1 LTNYLL
7 SFKSPKKILEEI
19 MAKRVLV
26 ATEKPFASQA
36 VVEIKRICE
45 DKGYELILNE
55 KYAEQS
61 DLVNAVKDV
70 DALIVRSDKVTSEVI
85 GNADNLKIAVR
96 AGAGYDNLDCEAA
109 SKKGIVCMNTPGQN
123 SNAVAELAF
132 GMMLYLARGKFNGKS
147 GTELKGKTI
156 GIHAYG
162 NVGINVARIAKGFG
176 MNIIAFDPYVDNA
189 VMEADGVKPVDTVE
203 ELYNISDYVSVH
215 IPSIPA
221 TQKFIDLRLISIM
234 KPGAAIINTARKEVV
249 CEDSMIKVLSNRT
262 DLKYASDIAPARA
275 EEMINKF
282 EDRVYFTP
290 KKMGAQT
297 LEANVNAGVAAI
309 NQIIAYFEDG
319 DTTFQV
325 NK

>member
-1 LTNYLL
+1 
-7 SFKSPKKILEEI
+7 

-189 VMEADGVKPVDTVE
+189 VMEADGVKPVNTVE

-262 DLKYASDIAPARA
+262 DLKYASDIAPTRA

>member
-1 LTNYLL
+1 
-7 SFKSPKKILEEI
+7 
-19 MAKRVLV
+19 MAKKVLV
-26 ATEKPFASQA
+26 ATAKPFASQA
-36 VVEIKRICE
+36 VKEIKIICT

-55 KYAEQS
+55 NYTEQS
-61 DLVNAVKDV
+61 DLVKAVKDV
-70 DALIVRSDKVTSEVI
+70 DAMIVRSDKVTSEVI
-85 GNADNLKIAVR
+85 ENANDLKIVVR

-109 SKKGIVCMNTPGQN
+109 SKKNIICMNTPGQN

-132 GMMLYLARGKFNGKS
+132 GMMVYMARGKFNGKS
-147 GTELKGKTI
+147 GSELKGKTV

-162 NVGINVARIAKGFG
+162 NVGLNVARIAKGFD
-176 MNIIAFDPYVDNA
+176 MNVIAFDPYVDNA
-189 VMEADGVKPVDTVE
+189 KMEADGVKPVGTVE
-203 ELYNISDYVSVH
+203 ELYNISDYLSVN

-234 KPGAAIINTARKEVV
+234 KPNATIINTARKEVINE
-249 CEDSMIKVLSNRT
+249 EDMIKVLENRT
-262 DLKYASDIAPARA
+262 DLKYASDIAPVRA
-275 EEMINKF
+275 DEMIEKF
-282 EDRVYFTP
+282 GDRVYFTP

-309 NQIIAYFEDG
+309 NQIIAYFENN

>member
-189 VMEADGVKPVDTVE
+189 VMEADGVKPVNTVE

>member
-1 LTNYLL
+1 
-7 SFKSPKKILEEI
+7 

-189 VMEADGVKPVDTVE
+189 VMEADGVKPVNTVE

>member
-1 LTNYLL
+1 
-7 SFKSPKKILEEI
+7 

>member
-1 LTNYLL
+1 
-7 SFKSPKKILEEI
+7 
-19 MAKRVLV
+19 MAKKVLV
-26 ATEKPFASQA
+26 ATAKPFASQA
-36 VVEIKRICE
+36 VKEIKKICT

-55 KYAEQS
+55 NYTEQS
-61 DLVNAVKDV
+61 DLVKAVKDV

-85 GNADNLKIAVR
+85 ENANDLKIVVR

-109 SKKGIVCMNTPGQN
+109 SKKNIICMNTPGQN

-132 GMMLYLARGKFNGKS
+132 GMMVYMARGKFNGKS
-147 GTELKGKTI
+147 GSELKGKTV

-162 NVGINVARIAKGFG
+162 NVGLNVARIAKGFN
-176 MNIIAFDPYVDNA
+176 MKVIAFDPYVDNA
-189 VMEADGVKPVDTVE
+189 KMEADGVKPIGTVE
-203 ELYNISDYVSVH
+203 ELYNTSDYLSVN

-234 KPGAAIINTARKEVV
+234 KPNATIINTARKEVINE
-249 CEDSMIKVLSNRT
+249 EDMIKVLENRT
-262 DLKYASDIAPARA
+262 DLKYASDIAPVRA
-275 EEMINKF
+275 DEMIEKLG
-282 EDRVYFTP
+282 DRVYFTP

-309 NQIIAYFEDG
+309 NQIIAYFENN

>member
-1 LTNYLL
+1 
-7 SFKSPKKILEEI
+7 

-262 DLKYASDIAPARA
+262 DLKYASDIAPTRA

-309 NQIIAYFEDG
+309 NQIIAYFEDR

>member
-1 LTNYLL
+1 
-7 SFKSPKKILEEI
+7 

-26 ATEKPFASQA
+26 ATAKPFASQA
-36 VVEIKRICE
+36 VVEIKNICE
-45 DKGYELILNE
+45 EKGYELILNE
-55 KYAEQS
+55 NYTEQS

-85 GNADNLKIAVR
+85 GNADNLKVVVR
-96 AGAGYDNLDCEAA
+96 AGAGYDNLDCVAA
-109 SKKGIVCMNTPGQN
+109 SQKDVICMNTPGQN

-132 GMMLYLARGKFNGKS
+132 GMMLYMARSKFNGKS
-147 GTELKGKTI
+147 GTELKGKTV

-162 NVGINVARIAKGFG
+162 NVGLNVARIAKGFD
-176 MNIIAFDPYVDNA
+176 MKVIAFDPYVDNA
-189 VMEADGVKPVDTVE
+189 IMEADGVKPVSSVE
-203 ELYNISDYVSVH
+203 ELYNTSDYLSVH

-221 TQKFIDLRLISIM
+221 TQKLIDLRLISIM
-234 KPGAAIINTARKEVV
+234 KPGATIINTARKEVINE
-249 CEDSMIKVLSNRT
+249 EDMIKVFANRE
-262 DLKYASDIAPARA
+262 DLKYASDIAPVKAD
-275 EEMINKF
+275 EMINKF
-282 EDRVYFTP
+282 GDRVYFTP

-309 NQIIAYFEDG
+309 NQIIAYFEKG